1 MFRPLDAVP
10 NLQGH
15 ANRAMKRARRSRRNG
30 ELETAAHHLVET
42 ALVAAVTDTV
52 ATGLLRLKSEPAADS
67 GRLYVVDGRHQLA
80 GVVPVGELLRQPSDR
95 ALGEIMLEPPPA
107 VSLETDQEHVASA
120 ALRHHV
126 VAVPVTDSAGRFLGV
141 VPPQAL
147 LQILRHEHVE
157 DLHRMAGI
165 RRETAH
171 ARLAIEA
178 SPVRRARDRLPWL
191 LVGLAGSMVATGVVD
206 GFERT
211 LQTQLAVAFFM
222 PGLVYL
228 TDAIG
233 TQCEAIMVRGL
244 STTHL
249 PARKLL
255 WGELRTGLLLGAVL
269 GSLVFLAVLA
279 AYRNVRLGLAV
290 GGTVLAAGLTACTVG
305 VGLPWLLARWGKDPA
320 FGSGPLG
327 TIIQDVL
334 TLLIYF
340 LAVTWLL

>member
-1 MFRPLDAVP
+1 MR
-10 NLQGH
+10 
-15 ANRAMKRARRSRRNG
+15 RATRGRRNHH
-30 ELETAAHHLVET
+30 LETAAHHLVET
-42 ALVAAVTDTV
+42 AAVAVITESVSDV
-52 ATGLLRLKSEPAADS
+52 LRRLQSEPVIDAATV
-67 GRLYVVDGRHQLA
+67 YVVDDRHQLA
-80 GVVPVGELLRQPSDR
+80 GVVPVGELLRQPPDR
-95 ALGEIMLEPPPA
+95 PVGELMVAAPPA

-120 ALRHHV
+120 ALKHQV
-126 VAVPVTDSAGRFLGV
+126 TAVPVTDGAGRFLGV
-141 VPPQAL
+141 VPARAL

-171 ARLAIEA
+171 ARLALEA
-178 SPVRRARDRLPWL
+178 PPIRRARDRLPWL
-191 LVGLAGSMVATGVVD
+191 LVGLAGSMVATALVD

-211 LQTQLAVAFFM
+211 LEAQVAVAFFM

-233 TQCEAIMVRGL
+233 TQSEAIMVRGL

-255 WGELRTGLLLGAVL
+255 WGELRTGFLLGV
-269 GSLVFLAVLA
+269 VLAVLVFA
-279 AYRNVRLGLAV
+279 GVLAGYRNVRLALAV
-290 GGTVLAAGLTACTVG
+290 ASTVVAAGLTACTVG
-305 VGLPWLLARWGKDPA
+305 VGLPWLLGRLGKDPA

-334 TLLIYF
+334 TLLIYL
-340 LAVTWLL
+340 LAVSWLL